1 MSRMPVPSFDD
12 PALRSAMAAYLE
24 VAGRLDDV
32 ASVGGEARELLDLAE
47 SKAMAGM
54 ALRKRLT
61 DAGWTAPV
69 GHRVTL

>member
-69 GHRVTL
+69 AHRVTL

>member
-1 MSRMPVPSFDD
+1 MTGMPLPSFDD
-12 PALRSAMAAYLE
+12 PALRSAMATYLD
-24 VAGRLDDV
+24 VAGRLDAV
-32 ASVGGEARELLDLAE
+32 ASVGGQPRELVDLAE
-47 SKAMAGM
+47 SKAMAGI